1 MKYYNVE
8 VAPTGDVVA
17 CVMPDCN
24 GKFIMIKCVVGEEWA
39 YIDEVVY
46 KEAVD
51 VVELEARLRRWGPLF
66 TLFECH
72 KSYFPIVRNTRE
84 WLDSVRA
91 TGEYANRDA
100 RISANEEFLKK
111 RVKFR
116 SNYEEVAEYNAFMES
131 VMDYNGKD
139 NYEAVNCLSALCA
152 YLGRNY
158 FAKD

>member
-8 VAPTGDVVA
+8 VIPEGDVVVCA
-17 CVMPDCN
+17 MPDCN
-24 GKFIMIKCVVGEEWA
+24 GKFIMIKCVVGGEWA
-39 YIDEVVY
+39 YIADVVY
-46 KEAVD
+46 KEAVNVD
-51 VVELEARLRRWGPLF
+51 ELDAKLRVWKPMF

-72 KSYFPIVRNTRE
+72 KSYFPIVRNIRE
-84 WLDSVRA
+84 WLDDVRA
-91 TGEYANRDA
+91 MGEYANRDA
-100 RISANEEFLKK
+100 RISANEEFLK
-111 RVKFR
+111 RRLKFR
-116 SNYEEVAEYNAFMES
+116 GDYEALPEYAEFMES